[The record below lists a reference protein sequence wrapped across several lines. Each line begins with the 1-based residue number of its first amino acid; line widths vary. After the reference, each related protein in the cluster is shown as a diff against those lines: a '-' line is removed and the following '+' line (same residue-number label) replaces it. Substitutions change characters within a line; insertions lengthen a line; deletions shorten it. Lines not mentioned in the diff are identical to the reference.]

1 MTFVRDAAE
10 LTAPTAPLIRDAT
23 EADLPAILAIHND
36 AILNSLA
43 IWQYEAVNLANR
55 RAWFEE
61 RRAKGYPVLAVEVDG
76 ALAGYASYG
85 PFRFGAGYDGTV
97 ENSVY
102 IARERRGQGLAKPL
116 MQALLDRAR
125 AEGRHVMV
133 AGIGLPN
140 DASVALHGKLG
151 FTESGRLREIGRK
164 DGRWLDLLFMQRI
177 L

>member
-1 MTFVRDAAE
+1 MVVRDAVEPEAR
-10 LTAPTAPLIRDAT
+10 TVPLIRDAT

-36 AILNSLA
+36 AIQNSLA
-43 IWQYEAVNLANR
+43 IWQYEAVDLANR

-61 RRAKGYPVLAVEVDG
+61 RRARGFPVLAVETDG
-76 ALAGYASYG
+76 TLAGYASYG

-140 DASVALHGKLG
+140 DASVALHAKLG
-151 FTESGRLREIGRK
+151 FTEAGCLREIGRK
-164 DGRWLDLLFMQRI
+164 TERWLDLLFMQKM

>member
-1 MTFVRDAAE
+1 MVVRDAS
-10 LTAPTAPLIRDAT
+10 
-23 EADLPAILAIHND
+23 EADLPAFLAIHND

-43 IWQYEAVNLANR
+43 IWQYEAVDLANR
-55 RAWFEE
+55 RAWLEE
-61 RRAKGYPVLAVEVDG
+61 RRARGFPVLAVEADG

-140 DASVALHGKLG
+140 DASVALHAKLG
-151 FTESGRLREIGRK
+151 FTEAGCLREIGRK
-164 DGRWLDLLFMQRI
+164 TERWLDLLFMQKM

>member
-1 MTFVRDAAE
+1 MVVRDA
-10 LTAPTAPLIRDAT
+10 TD
-23 EADLPAILAIHND
+23 ADLPAILAIHND

-43 IWQYEAVNLANR
+43 IWQYEAVDLANR

-61 RRAKGYPVLAVEVDG
+61 RRAQGFPVLAVEADG

-102 IARERRGQGLAKPL
+102 IARERRGRGLGLPL

-140 DASVALHGKLG
+140 DASVALHTKLG
-151 FTESGRLREIGRK
+151 FTQAGTLREIGRK
-164 DGRWLDLLFMQRI
+164 NERWLDLLFMQRM
-177 L
+177 LCVRPLSPFTGSGFG